1 MSAFC
6 PSTTK
11 GSPGIVAPATS
22 SPGAFSRAKYHSA
35 GALSLRWG
43 SLASSGAP
51 VVVREPDSTQ
61 LLLPTP
67 STPEGGA
74 ASKPCVRAATR
85 SGPRPSERYSAA

>member
-1 MSAFC
+1 M
-6 PSTTK
+6 
-11 GSPGIVAPATS
+11 
-22 SPGAFSRAKYHSA
+22 SPGADREDAQTGTRLAKCVMALANCSRREAEALIEA
-35 GALSLRWG
+35 GVVLVDER
-43 SLASSGAP
+43 
-51 VVVREPDSTQ
+51 VVREPASTQ